1 MYEWTSFYV
10 LSLNYMYISQL
21 NKVQLYWSL
30 STFVISVKNQYSKF
44 ELFAIIQLSLVL
56 EFGQESSSSLSNLS
70 KDEVMKVVTQ
80 MATA

>member
-44 ELFAIIQLSLVL
+44 ELFAIIQLSLIL

>member
-1 MYEWTSFYV
+1 
-10 LSLNYMYISQL
+10 MYISQL

-44 ELFAIIQLSLVL
+44 ELFAIIQLSLIL